1 MSLFFSI
8 EIFSNLW
15 IHLDLEP
22 LLPGGAASTSSPSTS
37 AGPSVRKEEDPAWI
51 REMLAANPDQLA
63 LLRQNNPR
71 LAEAYQSGSLDEFAK
86 AQSRPLI
93 D

>member
-1 MSLFFSI
+1 
-8 EIFSNLW
+8 
-15 IHLDLEP
+15 
-22 LLPGGAASTSSPSTS
+22 
-37 AGPSVRKEEDPAWI
+37 
-51 REMLAANPDQLA
+51 MLAANPDQLA

-93 D
+93 DWLVALIGYVGLISGVTKHVLTKGFDWYHFRHC